1 MRSLSLEFFT
11 EALHIADILLRN
23 RVKTVLDIGCGDG
36 MLGYILSFFGINT
49 TGTDIDCTRSRIPCI
64 EGRSPEILEVIED
77 NSYDAVVSQ
86 HMIEHLHPQE
96 QYRLLVEATRIARRL
111 VVVVTPNRTYRW
123 KQPDGI
129 YDPDHKHI
137 LTVREM
143 KDIMHILRL
152 NNRIKKYKVYTIN
165 NFIYTS
171 RKYYPVLSLL
181 ARTLDKIHG
190 RPTMVAVA
198 WV

>member
-1 MRSLSLEFFT
+1 MRSLSLEFFA

-23 RVKTVLDIGCGDG
+23 GVKTVLDIGCGDG
-36 MLGYILSFFGINT
+36 MLGHILLFLGINT
-49 TGTDIDCTRSRIPCI
+49 TGTDIDCSRSRIPCI
-64 EGRSPEILEVIED
+64 EGRSPEILSGIDD

-96 QYRLLVEATRIARRL
+96 QYKLFVEATRIARRL
-111 VVVVTPNRTYRW
+111 MVIVTPNKLYRW

-129 YDPDHKHI
+129 YDPDHKHL

-143 KDIMHILRL
+143 KDIMYILRL
-152 NNRIKKYKVYTIN
+152 NNRIRKYRVYAIN
-165 NFIYTS
+165 NFIYVS
-171 RKYYPVLSLL
+171 RKYYPALSLL
-181 ARTLDKIHG
+181 SRVFDKIRG
-190 RPTMVAVA
+190 RPTIVAVA